1 MTESN
6 VLLYGFIAVSV
17 LLIALCIVATIYI
30 LQAQR
35 RVCILEE
42 YAAKLL
48 DEKNVLTLENKRLTG
63 EECRRAVE
71 DFLKRVEAKF
81 QEPNA

>member
-6 VLLYGFIAVSV
+6 IL
-17 LLIALCIVATIYI
+17 ALCFVAAAFLTALFHFYGSLLNRI
-30 LQAQR
+30 R
-35 RVCILEE
+35 ILEE